1 MLEELSFN
9 VSSWNTVQ
17 SRDPVTGDPNTIVE
31 ETKAEPE
38 TTDTCSIHRLIL
50 TITLA
55 TVIAGLLIAIVVIAC
70 HKKRMCSS
78 RCCHKTDQLCLS
90 SQNQTLDVQA
100 VHVSPPDQRE
110 CCV

>member
-1 MLEELSFN
+1 MLKELSFN

-31 ETKAEPE
+31 ETKAVPE
-38 TTDTCSIHRLIL
+38 TSDACSIHRLIL

-55 TVIAGLLIAIVVIAC
+55 TVVAGLLIAIVLIAC

-78 RCCHKTDQLCLS
+78 RCCNKTDQLCLNN
-90 SQNQTLDVQA
+90 QNQTLDVQA
-100 VHVSPPDQRE
+100 VHVSSSDQPG
-110 CCV
+110 CSV

>member
-9 VSSWNTVQ
+9 VSSWYTMQ
-17 SRDPVTGDPNTIVE
+17 SMGAVMGGPNTIVE
-31 ETKAEPE
+31 ETKAVPE
-38 TTDTCSIHRLIL
+38 TTDACRIHRWIL

-78 RCCHKTDQLCLS
+78 RCCNRTDQLCS
-90 SQNQTLDVQA
+90 NNQNQTLDVQA